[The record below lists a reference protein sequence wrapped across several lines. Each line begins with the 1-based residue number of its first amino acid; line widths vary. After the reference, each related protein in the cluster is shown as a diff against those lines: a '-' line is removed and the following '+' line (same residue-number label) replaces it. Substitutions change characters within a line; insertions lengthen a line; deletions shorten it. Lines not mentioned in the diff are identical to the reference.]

1 MKDEGTLNLHQG
13 LIIENIRLMM
23 SIDPNALY
31 VTPLL
36 SPSVMIL
43 GNELRTKVKKGPK
56 LKD

>member
-1 MKDEGTLNLHQG
+1 
-13 LIIENIRLMM
+13 MM

-43 GNELRTKVKKGPK
+43 GNEWRTKVKKGPK